1 MAQPPPS
8 PTAQSF
14 TQPEPEAP
22 NVKYIECSCAA
33 ADSRN
38 SDNSTWTNIIRE
50 PIEVAKGSEIKIQTN
65 FIDMRGIDAEIIQFQ
80 LNGPKQDNSHTML
93 TQLYTCNDGCN
104 SKTTSYDYI
113 SSTDVPLVVDPG
125 QDYGGGDITTKA
137 DDWRTDGEGIG
148 FVGGATAGFVME
160 HYAHAVR
167 PQNIRVY
174 DGGNGYT
181 NGSSFK
187 CLAQGSTTEYYRGNI
202 ITNSAGRVKQVVMT
216 MPCAHTGPPTLVG
229 VGSFWQITFD
239 EAQRGT
245 GLQLVAT
252 NTTNGLFYSS
262 INGVHPNNPDRGT
275 EFKVGDSLWITK
287 DSTGASVSEANQ
299 MRIKL
304 SQVYIGP
311 GAIMATIPQFDQGYN
326 YERCPVLRWDQ
337 TFDMTSKFSY
347 GENTG
352 TRNFVSHGQPISV
365 AEENTHQINDR
376 GLSSGKMITSK
387 EDSFAPGIFHRD
399 EQDRTFKINAP
410 VIVFSQLSTPF
421 VLTPS
426 KTDGWTLRMDGSDTV
441 DVNGNTVEQS
451 ALNSMPQG
459 AVYTPYFEVPGE
471 SSVAA
476 QEALV
481 DLRRA
486 FGVPFRVQSTETLNG
501 RTTVEINNSIVPYVG
516 EITNMVTTKTS
527 PNGTYVPV
535 GSAGPGSVDIV
546 LEYVGS
552 EDGLS
557 QPDELP
563 TVTIGYTQDGAWA
576 STTILKPGKGCRT
589 GMYFNTGTYVPPTG
603 NAPTDK
609 FYCDQVDNTG
619 GWRFPA
625 KRQYITNGN
634 LSVTING
641 SSKSVSMYLV
651 PTQQFSKFSYS
662 AKQKG
667 NSLEY
672 RQFKDPATFHVFPPT
687 LLDGILSTSV
697 SVTETTD
704 MKQKVSNG
712 VYRPA
717 GQLDATATF
726 YENQLGAVVN
736 HDTNTAFTIEA
747 ANTTFEEVSFT
758 FGVGQVIDPF
768 GGPGPW
774 YQESTTYNTL
784 RINTAAFDLLDK
796 PYPTNTYMTLT
807 SGTNECHIVT
817 GSIRSQDVTYTYIDI
832 LCPDVHMATS
842 IKTTKY
848 LSQAAAT
855 EMGISEIQPTGSTA
869 NDLNTW
875 GAGLVEAKWVSD
887 YKNHNT
893 QIDCK
898 WGDMTGSVGLTGTQ
912 NFFGNNDVNKSIMAS
927 KPLYTNQT
935 AAIIDSY
942 AKGGYYFLTH
952 FIGGLT
958 QKDGGGGLILTDENA
973 FNVGL
978 CSYNIAMLPPE
989 NYTWRTDY
997 QAPSTE
1003 NYQQS
1008 MCSIGMLWDY
1018 YNLYKQRTFIIDKS
1032 FCVAS
1037 DISGLWTRQAH
1048 ELKGAI
1054 NPIDNKE
1061 YVDSTR
1067 TGILQNEFIMPV
1079 YGSNNKIGPDGKYVL
1094 LDQPG
1099 DVWQYSGGLE
1109 PGHCVGR
1116 NYLNK
1121 DCHWMSG
1128 SLMAQLPKDLNSN
1141 SFYYVFFRTAFTRY
1155 RGYDPMASDPTSVG
1169 KPDFTPLKTVGLQ
1182 AHLIGNANLPLA
1194 NNDPVPDPAKPIK
1207 KYLDGTDTL
1216 LSRYK
1221 PGGDADE
1228 PADQMAFELGP
1239 PEGVAATPARPSSP
1253 TTNGPPIRFAQ
1264 RGYYPIFYL
1273 DRAQADQYD
1282 KAKISQYVGSQNM
1295 ALAFATDISTFT
1307 FQFLH
1312 SPFTSP
1318 FVDGEGGDVA
1328 CRVFFGNRK
1337 DGVYNH
1343 EVFGGIVVENYAR
1356 PDFPLNTFTETE
1368 ITNNTVFTNFP
1379 NGIDPLKSVG
1389 RVGNNFMNK
1398 LGFTDADIGV
1408 QNGKLI
1414 SGNSQL
1420 SYAIVPYHLDISSLS
1435 DGENGGQ
1442 TYTLKS
1448 YNTKWYGTTGSDI
1461 DTSDSILTQIP
1472 PPEEN
1477 AGIESNNQLQIPDV
1491 GKSNPILR
1499 KFGDYIFYPYS
1510 YSADSSQFQSA
1521 SVVRFDNAASTYGAV
1536 GGMLLSNTNRGMG
1549 LPNTLGST
1557 FLTDATSV
1565 PRTLNPDCELYLA
1578 YTVACQSSLKQAS
1591 LLPIKLNNGYLMILS
1606 SLMRETNIYMPNAG
1620 FVNAMSIVNFTFLQG
1635 DYILSQGEMSFYAK
1649 EDFMLSEITTD
1660 IRDSSFGAPSSLGKN
1675 SSVIYSITDFNPKP
1689 KIELPTMEQ
1698 IQDQDY
1704 EIMRMVQSHQ
1714 SYLQGQSSTSALQ
1727 ELHSD
1732 LYSLG
1737 FNTLT
1742 NKNDVDVIGAI
1753 RNQINTHDLANL
1765 TANQR
1770 TEFLRTAEGENF
1782 LQNVH
1787 DAQVIHQQVGIM
1799 ADAQNDLVG
1808 EFGGIFGQRRQER
1821 ITRDAQ
1827 REIAVRERE
1836 IRGRT
1841 PLVYFQPNDP
1851 IETPPPPDRR
1861 RNVQR
1866 FVEFRTTKH
1875 KDLLGKVFYSKD
1887 QRDTADATMTEYA
1900 DRVKAI
1906 TKGKRGRP
1914 SREQAEQIKEI
1925 GGERTE
1931 YLKSLRDKME
1941 TRPDVT
1947 EERTPRDRGIQAIRR
1962 GGYTPE
1968 DIAAMERF
1976 QAGMREEERLG
1987 DIRQQIQQASVV
1999 SPAPA
2004 DAKTGGDDS
2013 GVGTMTATRR
2023 GSEEEY

>member
-1 MAQPPPS
+1 MEQQQEQQ
-8 PTAQSF
+8 AQSF

-22 NVKYIECSCAA
+22 NVKFIECSCAA

-93 TQLYTCNDGCN
+93 TQLYSCNDGCN

-125 QDYGGGDITTKA
+125 QDYGGTDVTTDA
-137 DDWRTDGEGIG
+137 VNWRTDGDGIG
-148 FVGGATAGFVME
+148 FTGGATAGFVMK
-160 HYAHAVR
+160 HYAHSVR
-167 PQNIRVY
+167 PQNVSVY
-174 DGGNGYT
+174 AAGSGYT
-181 NGSSFK
+181 NGSGFK
-187 CLAQGSTTEYYRGNI
+187 CLAQGSATEFYTGKI
-202 ITNSAGRVKQVVMT
+202 LTDSGGVVKQVVMT
-216 MPCAHTGPPTLVG
+216 MPCAAAGPPTLVG
-229 VGSFWQITFD
+229 PAPSYWDITFD

-245 GLQLVAT
+245 GLEIIST
-252 NTTNGLFYSS
+252 NTSNGLFYES
-262 INGVHPNNPDRGT
+262 INGIHNSNADRGT
-275 EFKVGDSLWITK
+275 KFKVGDSLWITK
-287 DSTGASVSEANQ
+287 DSTGAAVSEANQ

-311 GAIMATIPQFDQGYN
+311 GAIMAGIPQFDQGYN
-326 YERCPVLRWDQ
+326 YEKCPVLRWDQ
-337 TFDMTSKFSY
+337 AFDMTSKFSY

-352 TRNFVSHGQPISV
+352 TRNFVSHGQAISV
-365 AEENTHQINDR
+365 AEENTHQVNDR

-387 EDSFAPGIFHRD
+387 EDPFAPGIFHRD

-410 VIVFSQLSTPF
+410 VIVFSQSSSAFTLG
-421 VLTPS
+421 PS
-426 KTDGWTLRMDGSDTV
+426 ASDGWTLRMDAADTV
-441 DVNGNTVEQS
+441 DINGNVVEQS

-459 AVYTPYFEVPGE
+459 AVYTPYFEVPTD
-471 SSVAA
+471 SSTAA

-481 DLRRA
+481 DLRRS
-486 FGVPFRVQSTETLNG
+486 FGTPFRVQSIGQDSG

-516 EITNMVTTKTS
+516 EITNMVTTNKS
-527 PNGTYVPV
+527 VAGTYCAL
-535 GSAGPGSVDIV
+535 GAGPGSVNLV
-546 LEYVGS
+546 LTDMGN

-557 QPDELP
+557 PPLMLP
-563 TVTIGYTQDGAWA
+563 TITIGFDVDGAWA
-576 STTILKPGKGCRT
+576 STTILQPGKGCRT
-589 GMYFNTGTYVPPTG
+589 GMYFNTGGYTPPTG
-603 NAPTDK
+603 VFPTDT
-609 FYCDQVDNTG
+609 FYCDQVDNTS

-625 KRQYITNGN
+625 KREAITNGN
-634 LSVTING
+634 LTVTIG
-641 SSKSVSMYLV
+641 GVAKSVSMYLV
-651 PTQQFSKFSYS
+651 PTQQFSKFSYT

-687 LLDGILSTSV
+687 LLEGILSTSASV
-697 SVTETTD
+697 SETDD
-704 MKQKVSNG
+704 MRKKVSNG

-747 ANTTFEEVSFT
+747 SNTTFEEVGFT
-758 FGVGQVIDPF
+758 FGAGQVIDPF
-768 GGPGPW
+768 LTGAW
-774 YQESTTYNTL
+774 YQESAVYNTL
-784 RINTAAFDLLDK
+784 RITSAPFALLGK
-796 PYPTNTYMTLT
+796 PFPTNTYMTLT

-817 GSIRSQDVTYTYIDI
+817 GSIRSQDATYTYIDI
-832 LCPDVHMATS
+832 LCPDVHMATQV
-842 IKTTKY
+842 KTTKY
-848 LSQAAAT
+848 LSTGAAAII
-855 EMGISEIQPTGSTA
+855 GVSEIQPTGSTA
-869 NDLNTW
+869 NDLNNW
-875 GAGLVEAKWVSD
+875 AVGLVDAKWVSD

-927 KPLYTNQT
+927 KPLYTNET
-935 AAIIDSY
+935 SAIIDSY
-942 AKGGYYFLTH
+942 DKGGYYFLTH

-973 FNVGL
+973 FNIGL

-997 QAPSTE
+997 QAPSSE

-1018 YNLYKQRTFIIDKS
+1018 YNLYKQRTFTIEKS

-1054 NPIDNKE
+1054 NPIDNTE

-1079 YGSNNKIGPDGKYVL
+1079 YGSNNMIGPDGKYVL

-1116 NYLNK
+1116 NYLND

-1128 SLMAQLPKDLNSN
+1128 SLMAQLPKDVSSN

-1155 RGYDPMASDPTSVG
+1155 RGYDPMASNPASAGV
-1169 KPDFTPLKTVGLQ
+1169 PDFTPLKTVGLQ
-1182 AHLIGNANLPLA
+1182 GHKIGNANFPA
-1194 NNDPVPDPAKPIK
+1194 ADGDAVPDPTHPIK
-1207 KYLDGTDTL
+1207 KYLDGTETI
-1216 LSRYK
+1216 LSYFK
-1221 PGGDADE
+1221 AGGTADE
-1228 PADQMAFELGP
+1228 PFDRFAYELGTGAGVDPTGAVP
-1239 PEGVAATPARPSSP
+1239 PAAP
-1253 TTNGPPIRFAQ
+1253 TGNGPATRFGQ

-1273 DRAQADQYD
+1273 DRAQASEYD
-1282 KAKISQYVGSQNM
+1282 KAKISQYVGSQNL

-1318 FVDGEGGDVA
+1318 FVDGQGGDVA

-1337 DGVYNH
+1337 DGIYNH
-1343 EVFGGIVVENYAR
+1343 EVFGGVVVANYAR

-1420 SYAIVPYHLDISSLS
+1420 SYAIVPYTRNISSLS
-1435 DGENGGQ
+1435 DGENGAE
-1442 TYTLKS
+1442 TYTLTS

-1477 AGIESNNQLQIPDV
+1477 AGIESNNQLQVPTI

-1499 KFGDYIFYPYS
+1499 KYGDYIFYPYS
-1510 YSADSSQFQSA
+1510 YSSDSSQFQDQ

-1557 FLTDATSV
+1557 FLTDDTSV

-1649 EDFMLSEITTD
+1649 EDFILSEITTD

-1675 SSVIYSITDFNPKP
+1675 SSVIYSITDYNPKP
-1689 KIELPTMEQ
+1689 KIELPTIEQ
-1698 IQDQDY
+1698 IQDQDM
-1704 EIMRMVQSHQ
+1704 EIARMVQSHQ
-1714 SYLQGQSSTSALQ
+1714 SYLHGQSKTSALQ

-1737 FNTLT
+1737 INTLT
-1742 NKNDVDVIGAI
+1742 NQNDVDVIGAI

-1765 TANQR
+1765 TPNQR
-1770 TEFLRTAEGENF
+1770 TQFLRTAEGENF

-1787 DAQVIHQQVGIM
+1787 DAQVIHQQVGII
-1799 ADAQNDLVG
+1799 ADTQNDLVG
-1808 EFGGIFGQRRQER
+1808 EFGGILGQRRQEQ
-1821 ITRDAQ
+1821 ITRDAE
-1827 REIAVRERE
+1827 REIAIRERE
-1836 IRGRT
+1836 IRNRT
-1841 PLVYFQPNDP
+1841 PLVYFQPNVP

-1866 FVEFRTTKH
+1866 FIEFRTTKH
-1875 KDLLGKVFYSKD
+1875 QDLLGKVFYSKD
-1887 QRDTADATMTEYA
+1887 QRDTADATMTEFA

-1906 TKGKRGRP
+1906 TQGRRGRP
-1914 SREQAEQIKEI
+1914 TREQTEKIKEI
-1925 GGERTE
+1925 GAERTE

-1941 TRPDVT
+1941 TRRVD
-1947 EERTPRDRGIQAIRR
+1947 EMGTPRDRGIAAIRR

-1968 DIAAMERF
+1968 DISAMERF
-1976 QAGMREEERLG
+1976 QAGMREEERLT
-1987 DIRQQIQQASVV
+1987 DIRQQIQQANVV
-1999 SPAPA
+1999 SPAVAP
-2004 DAKTGGDDS
+2004 KIGGDDS
-2013 GVGTMTATRR
+2013 GIATMDITRR
-2023 GSEEEY
+2023 GSEQ